1 MDSLDDK
8 LITGGSDSKLIEWR
22 DVTQEVED
30 EEYKEKAEKSKEE
43 HLLSNMIYEGKYK
56 DAAIQAFKLK
66 KNRDLFSIIEMI
78 LDQTKKSRNP
88 FETPA
93 KDPVTAVLDNETHF
107 DSQFNGAEIDKHP
120 KTSLAVAEH
129 TVKEIVKE
137 MLKLD
142 SMRLLEIIRDL
153 NVHQKYCRIAQ
164 ILLFQI
170 FKIFGLSKFIDFV
183 EAQFKSQNEEL
194 VKTDLSNAQTMSRK
208 ALIAKI
214 QNYLSIISFYSQKH
228 MERVQRNQKLSYLV
242 NFVVSKYTIEQEKLE
257 LREQFES
264 KHPIIKKRDLKKI
277 AKDQDSSE

>member
-1 MDSLDDK
+1 MDSIDDK

-30 EEYKEKAEKSKEE
+30 EEYMEKAEKSKEE
-43 HLLSNMIYEGKYK
+43 HLLSSMIYEGKYK

-78 LDQTKKSRNP
+78 LDQTQKSRNP
-88 FETPA
+88 FEAPA
-93 KDPVTAVLDNETHF
+93 KDPVSTVLDNEAHF
-107 DSQFNGAEIDKHP
+107 DAQFNGTKIEKHP
-120 KTSLAVAEH
+120 NTSLAVAEL

-183 EAQFKSQNEEL
+183 EAQFKAQNEEL
-194 VKTDLSNAQTMSRK
+194 VKSDLSSSQTMSRK
-208 ALIAKI
+208 SLIAKV

-257 LREQFES
+257 LREEFEG

-277 AKDQDSSE
+277 AKDDESSE